1 MRSKATGLTNCA
13 ATGMYARRV
22 AQSVPEKKAVKTVLV
37 HSVQVEV

>member
-22 AQSVPEKKAVKTVLV
+22 AQSEKKAAKTVLV